1 MHSLWGKERFG
12 EGMRRGISVGEDEG
26 ATEREQP
33 VLPKEVAGRSSLEGL
48 RMCRVLSQGCLKA
61 WSGLES

>member
-1 MHSLWGKERFG
+1 
-12 EGMRRGISVGEDEG
+12 MRRGISVGEDEG